1 MTTLLDTLG
10 GPPAVAAAVDEF
22 MTRVLA
28 DPQLSPYFA
37 GTDVRRL
44 KGHQRRFLRAALSG
58 SGGYTGRDLRTAHA
72 GRGITEAAFDRVAG
86 HLADTLEHLAV
97 PAGVIA
103 QVMALAGSLRADV
116 TGAAPVAVA

>member
-1 MTTLLDTLG
+1 MTTLLDTIG

-22 MTRVLA
+22 MARVLA

-37 GTDVRRL
+37 NTDVRRL

-58 SGGYTGRDLRTAHA
+58 SGGYTGLDLRTAHA

-86 HLADTLEHLAV
+86 HLAATLDHLGV
-97 PAGVIA
+97 PPGVTA
-103 QVMALAGSLRADV
+103 QVMAFAGTLRADV
-116 TGAAPVAVA
+116 TGTGTAAVA